1 MDKLLRKKFIRTAMI
16 AVSALIVA
24 MILVINIGNIV
35 LTGARLTG
43 IMNTVSER
51 RFENEKMLRPGDD
64 FIPLPGNT
72 HTPTDGLS
80 PSGPGTSDY
89 RQKPDR
95 GAFFGITE
103 NDALNA
109 RIFRAEVDENSQVIM
124 TDVGRIS
131 SVTGDEAESY
141 AKQALSSG
149 KDKGT
154 VGNFMFR
161 ITQSGNEKNRVITF
175 LDVSSDNRSLLLVL
189 LISLAVAVLGW
200 LLMLLLVYALAN
212 KAIRP
217 IAENIERQKQFVTD
231 AGHEIKTPLAVIKAN
246 AEAMEMIN
254 GSTKWS
260 RNIIEQTDRLSGLMQ
275 KLLSLARA
283 DSAQPEVNFS
293 EFSVSEMFSSVTSA
307 FEEPAAANGRTIKCE
322 TEDGL
327 TVNSDEKSV
336 RMIIEALL
344 ENAVKYSDSG
354 SEITAVL
361 KRDRT
366 GTVIS
371 VENYCTPLPD
381 VSPDKL
387 FDRFYRADS
396 SRSSEGY
403 GIGLSYART
412 TAALLGAELYAEYT
426 EKNKIRFTFII
437 K

>member
-24 MILVINIGNIV
+24 IILVINIGNIV

-109 RIFRAEVDENSQVIM
+109 RIFRAEVDENGQVIM

-131 SVTGDEAESY
+131 SVTEDEAESY

-161 ITQSGNEKNRVITF
+161 VTQPDSGKNRVITF

-293 EFSVSEMFSSVTSA
+293 EFSVSELFSTVTSA
-307 FEEPAAANGRTIKCE
+307 FEEPAAANGRILKCE

-361 KRDRT
+361 KKEKT

-426 EKNKIRFTFII
+426 EKNKIKFTFII